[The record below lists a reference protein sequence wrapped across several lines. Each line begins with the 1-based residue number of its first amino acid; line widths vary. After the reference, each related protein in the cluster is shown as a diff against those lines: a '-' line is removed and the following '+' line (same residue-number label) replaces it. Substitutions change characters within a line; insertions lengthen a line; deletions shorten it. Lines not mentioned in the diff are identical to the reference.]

1 MSYTI
6 LLVNIQDKILFQVF
20 LKKFKMEIS
29 MKDKL
34 FLRKKLNKEM
44 IMLIMLIK
52 KKKKIQHMFAIK
64 LLKNK

>member
-6 LLVNIQDKILFQVF
+6 LLVNI

>member
-44 IMLIMLIK
+44 IMLIMLII